1 MDKIRSPRVNDS
13 GPALLNN
20 RGDDEEKGQAICMLE
35 EIIQMLTDE
44 PGQFD
49 NMLEAFIDAFKPYYD
64 DLEMIVGLTGL
75 IFGQVQT
82 GIPVRGVPSSILL

>member
-1 MDKIRSPRVNDS
+1 MAKIRSPQVNDS
-13 GPALLNN
+13 DPALLNN
-20 RGDDEEKGQAICMLE
+20 RADDEEKGQAICMLE

-49 NMLEAFIDAFKPYYD
+49 NMLEALIDAFKPYYN
-64 DLEMIVGLTGL
+64 DLEMIVELTGL

-82 GIPVRGVPSSILL
+82 GIQVQDVPSLILL